1 MTLWAVSTL
10 KERVKNQRDQI
21 LVDITLDEIKEIKE
35 PESRIESMNEIGDMN
50 LVFSQEMYL
59 DEIFSEFKF
68 ATAAEYQDVEDDQ
81 D

>member
-1 MTLWAVSTL
+1 
-10 KERVKNQRDQI
+10 
-21 LVDITLDEIKEIKE
+21 
-35 PESRIESMNEIGDMN
+35 MNEIGDMN